1 MTLNEIKELYTE
13 LQKNYDEIKSI
24 ELTNE
29 LSKLNDINTLEFH
42 YNILKKQD
50 NLYLFYDVRGIFD
63 EHGEAGK
70 EFLLEKLHT
79 EKDPD
84 LKAEA
89 LFILGVM
96 ECQEVKPIALEFLK
110 SKNYKQQY
118 YGIIVIGWLG
128 NSEDIPVLEKE
139 MMKNDEHQLRLYA
152 ATALR
157 QIFFNHAKLKKKIIL
172 AYWNALNTEEDV
184 EVAKAIIACVQDL
197 LKTKLGIRESMTEG
211 MIGNLDIA
219 KPKAIKAINKFLS

>member
-1 MTLNEIKELYTE
+1 MTLDELKKLYDE
-13 LQKNYDEIKSI
+13 LQKNYDEVKSV

-29 LSKLNDINTLEFH
+29 LSKLNDLEALEFH
-42 YNILKKQD
+42 YNILKNQD
-50 NLYLFYDVRGIFD
+50 NLHLFYDVRGVFD

-70 EFLLEKLHT
+70 KFLLKKIHT

-110 SKNYKQQY
+110 NKKYKEQY

-128 NSEDIPVLEKE
+128 NNEDIPVLERE
-139 MMKNDEHQLRLYA
+139 MMKNEDPQLRLWSV
-152 ATALR
+152 TALR
-157 QIFFNHAKLKKKIIL
+157 QIFFNHPKLKKKIIL
-172 AYWNALNTEEDV
+172 AYWEALNKEQDE

-197 LKTKLGIRESMTEG
+197 LKTKLGIRESMMEG
-211 MIGNLDIA
+211 MIGDLQLA